1 MLLTFS
7 CYSDQQKLVE
17 LSVRYLLGYIV
28 FYRAD
33 EVQAII
39 SGKLALKYS
48 GPAVEAMKS
57 IATASHKRS
66 LADFQKVSVLQR
78 CAARWKQ
85 SYPFQMILAFRLYTL
100 LVFQRMWKLRKQIQN
115 DVFQSFVQGFILQIK
130 EEIFVPLTNE
140 IRLGGY
146 WSHQAVGLLVKYCIP
161 NSFNCLNSTS
171 K

>member
-1 MLLTFS
+1 M
-7 CYSDQQKLVE
+7 
-17 LSVRYLLGYIV
+17 

-85 SYPFQMILAFRLYTL
+85 SYPFQMILAFRLYTSSVL
-100 LVFQRMWKLRKQIQN
+100 ENVETQK
-115 DVFQSFVQGFILQIK
+115 
-130 EEIFVPLTNE
+130 TNTE
-140 IRLGGY
+140 
-146 WSHQAVGLLVKYCIP
+146 
-161 NSFNCLNSTS
+161 
-171 K
+171 